1 MMNATEE
8 NIPTILICC
17 DLDRTLIPNGSQPES
32 AQARPLFREL
42 CAHPAVHLALVS
54 GRHLQL
60 VTAAIEQWQLPVP
73 NFIIGDVGTSIYTRE
88 EGHWRHW
95 DHWSAEIGPD
105 WGGMTHHDI
114 TTELADIS
122 AITLQPAEQQ
132 GIFKVSYQ
140 VDMGINRDI
149 LEAELLRR
157 LWGIGVNARLVLSF
171 DEMTDTGLLDIL
183 PSSASKL
190 HAIEFLGQQCA
201 YPQERTVF
209 AGDSGNDLEVLG
221 SHIHSV
227 LVANAHQEVQKE
239 AIRMAAASDLADTLY
254 MAHGGFLGMNGNY
267 SAGVLEG
274 LAHYLPETAAWMK
287 LPASQ

>member
-8 NIPTILICC
+8 NIPTVLLCC
-17 DLDRTLIPNGSQPES
+17 DLDRTLIPNGSQTES

-42 CAHPAVHLALVS
+42 CAHPAVHLALVT

-60 VTAAIEQWQLPVP
+60 VTEAIEQWQLPDP

-105 WGGMTHHDI
+105 WGGMTHQDI

-190 HAIEFLGQQCA
+190 HAIEFLGQQRE
-201 YPQERTVF
+201 YPNERTVF

-239 AIRMAAASDLADTLY
+239 AIRIAAASDLADTLY

>member
-1 MMNATEE
+1 MNATEE
-8 NIPTILICC
+8 KIPMVLLCC
-17 DLDRTLIPNGSQPES
+17 DLDRTLIPNGSQIES
-32 AQARPLFREL
+32 APARPLFRAF
-42 CAHPAVHLALVS
+42 CAHPAVHLALVT

-60 VTAAIEQWQLPVP
+60 VTEAIAQWDLPVP
-73 NFIIGDVGTSIYTRE
+73 SFIIGDVGTSIYTLE
-88 EGHWRHW
+88 EGRWSYW

-105 WGGMTHHDI
+105 WGGMTHQDI

-122 AITLQPAEQQ
+122 AISLQPAEQQ

-140 VDMGINRDI
+140 VDMDINRDL

-157 LWGIGVNARLVLSF
+157 LWGLGVNVRLVMSF

-190 HAIEFLGQQCA
+190 HAIEFLGHQCG
-201 YPQERTVF
+201 YPQARTVF

-227 LVANAHQEVQKE
+227 LVANAHREIQEK
-239 AIRMAAASDLADTLY
+239 AMHIASASDLVDTLY
-254 MAHGGFLGMNGNY
+254 IAKGGFMGMNGNY

-274 LAHYLPETAAWMK
+274 VAHYLPETMAWMK
-287 LPASQ
+287 LSDSQ

>member
-8 NIPTILICC
+8 NIPTVLLCC
-17 DLDRTLIPNGSQPES
+17 DLDRTLIPNGSQTES

-42 CAHPAVHLALVS
+42 CAHPAVHLALVT

-60 VTAAIEQWQLPVP
+60 VTEAIEQWQLPVP

-105 WGGMTHHDI
+105 WGGMTHQDI

-140 VDMGINRDI
+140 VDMGINCDI
-149 LEAELLRR
+149 LESELLRR

-190 HAIEFLGQQCA
+190 HAIEFLGQQRE
-201 YPQERTVF
+201 YPNERTVF

-227 LVANAHQEVQKE
+227 LVANAHQEVQEE

-254 MAHGGFLGMNGNY
+254 IAHGGFLGMNGNY

-287 LPASQ
+287 LSASQ

>member
-8 NIPTILICC
+8 NIPTVLLCC
-17 DLDRTLIPNGSQPES
+17 DLDRTLIPNGSQTES

-42 CAHPAVHLALVS
+42 CAHPAVHLALVT

-73 NFIIGDVGTSIYTRE
+73 DFIIGDVGTSIYTLE

-105 WGGMTHHDI
+105 WGGMTHQDI

-122 AITLQPAEQQ
+122 AIILQPAEQQ
-132 GIFKVSYQ
+132 GLFKVSYQ

-190 HAIEFLGQQCA
+190 HAIEFLGQQRE
-201 YPQERTVF
+201 YPNERTVF

-227 LVANAHQEVQKE
+227 LVANAHQGVQEE
-239 AIRMAAASDLADTLY
+239 AIRMAAASDLAGTLY

-287 LPASQ
+287 LPACS

>member
-1 MMNATEE
+1 MNAIEE
-8 NIPTILICC
+8 KTPTVLLCC

-32 AQARPLFREL
+32 SQARPLFRQL
-42 CAHPAVHLALVS
+42 CAHPALHLALVT

-60 VTAAIEQWQLPVP
+60 VTEAIDQWQLPLP
-73 NFIIGDVGTSIYTRE
+73 QFIIGDVGTSIYTRE

-95 DHWSAEIGPD
+95 NHWPGEIGPD
-105 WGGMTHHDI
+105 WGGMTHQDI

-122 AITLQPAEQQ
+122 AITLQPEEQQ

-140 VDMGINRDI
+140 VDLNVNRDI

-157 LWGIGVNARLVLSF
+157 LWGLGVDARLVWSF
-171 DEMTDTGLLDIL
+171 DEMAGILLLDIL

-190 HAIEFLGQQCA
+190 HAIEFLGQQCGYA
-201 YPQERTVF
+201 KERTVF

-221 SHIHSV
+221 SHIHAV
-227 LVANAHQEVQKE
+227 LVANAHQDVQEE
-239 AIRMAAASDLADTLY
+239 AQHSAAASDLSDTLY
-254 MAHGGFLGMNGNY
+254 VAQGGFLGMNGNY

-274 LAHYLPETAAWMK
+274 LAHYLPETAAWMQ
-287 LPASQ
+287 LPNYP